1 MKLFEDKADYEDFVD
16 FAVGTAWV
24 LLFTLIASGIAL
36 LVMVALGWIL

>member
-24 LLFTLIASGIAL
+24 LLFTLIASGIENDAERL
-36 LVMVALGWIL
+36 IL